1 LICVCAFQPF
11 VEDGTSIHSRHANFQ
26 EIMIELTILED
37 LCGFELPVDAELLE
51 QMLEEGLTEM
61 VVFYGFV

>member
-1 LICVCAFQPF
+1 
-11 VEDGTSIHSRHANFQ
+11 
-26 EIMIELTILED
+26 MIELTILED